1 MILDSYLATNVTVC
15 CLPHYPMS
23 YWRCCAPH
31 YLNYAAVIEQLA
43 VFRSSR
49 TSSLE
54 PLKLLQALH
63 FFNAGG
69 CLSGIFVVLWGM
81 TQEEN
86 GKSGIGN

>member
-1 MILDSYLATNVTVC
+1 
-15 CLPHYPMS
+15 
-23 YWRCCAPH
+23 
-31 YLNYAAVIEQLA
+31 LA

-49 TSSLE
+49 TGSLE